1 MKADRRKYE
10 LLFCLVGVAVLIV
23 FSVRDVVAQVNEG
36 LTLENDYVRF
46 VFEAKT
52 GGLSGMTD
60 KKAGIPHI
68 RKTGKGELL
77 WELALSPGSQRETI
91 TNLDNPATLMKIEML
106 PDGTQR
112 GILEWAFMEWWRE
125 KGVLTVRVTV
135 DLPKDSGIASWR
147 ITVENASDL
156 WGLWT
161 VKFPYVRGFP
171 AAGEYDVAVP
181 ESNWGMLYR
190 GAREELGSWYP
201 EWTWPAQFLIASKGA
216 SSVYMAN
223 NDPDGWMKKYSL
235 KPGEE
240 FYFEHYPEN
249 MAIAGSDFPGPYAVS
264 FGIYEGDWFQGCKI
278 YRSWALANAP
288 WTKEGPLSSRKSVP
302 ESIRNLGLWMLGGW
316 EYGSSD
322 LTELLIK
329 ARDYFGAPIGYHWYN
344 WHGMAFDNNYPHFFP
359 AKEGFEARAR
369 ALAQG
374 GILTMPYIN
383 GWAVD
388 DKIPDFTR
396 FYAATVKTQPGTP
409 FARIFGENSGRLTV
423 MCPSAP
429 LWRRTVDELVD
440 RLANSGLNAVYI
452 DCIASVPPTLC
463 FDRLH
468 GHPAGGGTWW
478 VNGYR
483 QLLAEVQETAHRDG
497 RDIVITSECNEEVY
511 MDGVDGFLVWIKRDE
526 KEIPMMPA
534 VYSGY
539 TIYFA
544 SPHDL
549 AATDRSFVM
558 CQGRDF
564 LWGCQNGWMGF
575 DLLESRHVAKAEY
588 LKKIGKYRVAGKKYL
603 TYGELAGI
611 VKPQN
616 TVPTA
621 TEIWKNQGGQ
631 EENATIPGAMGTIWK
646 SEDGSL
652 AVFMANFL
660 DSETTLAYSFNPGDY
675 GMKSRGGYRVMNVT
689 PEGSYEEAKVSAGR
703 FERTDHLG
711 AREIRIIEIAAE

>member
-1 MKADRRKYE
+1 MKSDRRNSE
-10 LLFCLVGVAVLIV
+10 LFRYLTAMITLFWLFGGDVRAGV
-23 FSVRDVVAQVNEG
+23 DEG
-36 LTLENDYVRF
+36 LVLENDYVRF
-46 VFEAKT
+46 VFEPKT
-52 GGLSGMTD
+52 GGLSAMTD
-60 KKAGIPHI
+60 KRAGIPHI
-68 RKTGKGELL
+68 RKTGKGEML
-77 WELALSPGSQRETI
+77 WELALSPGSQREII
-91 TNLDNPATLMKIEML
+91 TNLDNPATLIKIEML
-106 PDGTQR
+106 QDGTQR
-112 GILEWAFMEWWRE
+112 GILEWAFLEWWRE

-147 ITVENASDL
+147 IAVDNASDL

-171 AAGEYDVAVP
+171 AAGEYDIALP

-190 GAREELGSWYP
+190 NRSEEMGSWYP

-223 NDPDGWMKKYSL
+223 HDPEGWIKKYSL

-249 MAIAGSDFPGPYAVS
+249 MAVAGSDFPGPYPVS
-264 FGIYEGDWFQGCKI
+264 FGIYEGDWFVGCKI

-288 WTKEGPLSSRKSVP
+288 WTKGGPLSSRKSVP

-316 EYGSSD
+316 EYGSSE

-329 ARDYFGAPIGYHWYN
+329 ARDYFGVPIGYHWYN
-344 WHGMAFDNNYPHFFP
+344 WHAAAFDNNYPHFFP

-369 ALAQG
+369 ALTQA

-396 FYAATVKTQPGTP
+396 FYPATVKTQPGTP
-409 FARIFGENSGRLTV
+409 YARIFGENSGRLTV

-429 LWRRTVDELVD
+429 LWRRTINDLVD
-440 RLANSGLNAVYI
+440 RLANTGLNAVYI

-463 FDRLH
+463 FDKSH

-483 QLLAEVQETAHRDG
+483 QMLTEVRGTAHRDG
-497 RDIVITSECNEEVY
+497 RDIAITSECNEEVY

-549 AATDRSFVM
+549 AATDRSFIM

-564 LWGCQNGWMGF
+564 LWGCQNGWMGL
-575 DLLESRHVAKAEY
+575 DLLLPEHVVKAEY
-588 LKKIGKYRVAGKKYL
+588 LKKIGEYRIAGRKYL
-603 TYGELAGI
+603 TYGELVDI
-611 VKPQN
+611 VKPEN
-616 TVPTA
+616 TVPA
-621 TEIWKNQGGQ
+621 VTELWKNQQG
-631 EENATIPGAMGTIWK
+631 EERDATISGAMATVWK
-646 SEDGSL
+646 AEDGRL

-660 DSETTLAYSFNPGDY
+660 DTGTTLTYSVDPGDY
-675 GMKSRGGYRVMNVT
+675 GIETARGYSIKNVS
-689 PEGSYEEAKVSAGR
+689 PEGMYEEAKVSGGR
-703 FERTDHLG
+703 IERTDHL
-711 AREIRIIEIAAE
+711 APREIRIIEIAPE